1 MLLMK
6 KLTPK
11 PKGFTII
18 EVIIVLVVGAVIML
32 AVFIVVPQL
41 QQSARNSRRRDAA
54 RAVWAATNQIFSQ
67 GGVLLNCPTESK
79 PESGAP
85 ELYSKL
91 NCNYT
96 NVLSAAQLKSPSSWP
111 RDYKVEYT
119 TLGGNTFKEHI
130 SVRIDGKCS
139 ADGTGAVAGTGI
151 AVVVSLEPYNV
162 SIDGGATLTNSQ
174 ANNRFCVS
182 DSN

>member
-1 MLLMK
+1 MK
-6 KLTPK
+6 KLMPK

-32 AVFIVVPQL
+32 AVFLVVPQL
-41 QQSARNSRRRDAA
+41 QQSARNNRRKDAA
-54 RAVWAATNQIFSQ
+54 RSVWTATNQIFSQ
-67 GGVLLNCPTESK
+67 GGVLLNCPTGAI
-79 PESGAP
+79 PGNGAP
-85 ELYSKL
+85 VLYSKL

-96 NVLSAAQLKSPSSWP
+96 NVLSASQLKSPSTG
-111 RDYKVEYT
+111 DYTVQYT
-119 TLGGNTFKEHI
+119 TGTGNTYKEHI

-139 ADGTGAVAGTGI
+139 TDGTGAVAGTGV

-162 SIDGGATLTNSQ
+162 SIDGGTTITNSQ
-174 ANNRFCVS
+174 PNKRFCVS